1 MAVPAYAG
9 TWKYVNDQWK
19 YQRGANKFAY
29 NEWIQDKGKYYYL
42 DNDGYVTTGWQ
53 QIEGQWYH
61 MDSTGAMETGW
72 FKDSDSGKWYYLYPS
87 GVMAVNTVID
97 GRTIGTDGVWVPEE
111 GR

>member
-1 MAVPAYAG
+1 MKRRFGVMAMAAVLSAALAVPAYAG

-61 MDSTGAMETGW
+61 MDSTPLRAFSTGTVAHM
-72 FKDSDSGKWYYLYPS
+72 FQLLPPS
-87 GVMAVNTVID
+87 S
-97 GRTIGTDGVWVPEE
+97 E
-111 GR
+111 